1 MNKNNINFQVHRT
14 TEGTI
19 CEAVSGLLLLLSLI
33 FSIIIMYHSKEAGSA
48 MLIQT
53 GVIAFCVVL
62 ILVLAYTP
70 GTFNI
75 PDDSPAELFV
85 ATVRFVRYTA
95 VLTSMLSLAI
105 TLSSFLGF
113 PGEIVPSL
121 FGICFVP
128 LMCWYFYVYFKA
140 RRHHG

>member
-33 FSIIIMYHSKEAGSA
+33 FSIIIMYHSKEAGAA

-53 GVIAFCVVL
+53 SAIAFCVVL
-62 ILVLAYTP
+62 ILVLAYAP
-70 GTFNI
+70 GNFNI

-95 VLTSMLSLAI
+95 VFISMLSLGI
-105 TLSSFLGF
+105 TLSAFLGF
-113 PGEIVPSL
+113 PGGIVPSI

-128 LMCWYFYVYFKA
+128 LMCWYYYVYFKA

>member
-14 TEGTI
+14 TEGTV

-33 FSIIIMYHSKEAGSA
+33 FSIIIMYHSKEAGA
-48 MLIQT
+48 GMLIQT

-62 ILVLAYTP
+62 ILVLAYHP
-70 GTFNI
+70 STFNI

-85 ATVRFVRYTA
+85 ATVRFLRYTA

-113 PGEIVPSL
+113 PGEIVPSI

>member
-19 CEAVSGLLLLLSLI
+19 CEAVSGLLILLSLI

-53 GVIAFCVVL
+53 GIIAFCVVL
-62 ILVLAYTP
+62 ILVLAYHP
-70 GTFNI
+70 STFNI
-75 PDDSPAELFV
+75 PDDSPAELFI
-85 ATVRFVRYTA
+85 ATVRFLRYTA

>member
-62 ILVLAYTP
+62 ILVLAYHP
-70 GTFNI
+70 STFNI
-75 PDDSPAELFV
+75 PDDSNAEMFI
-85 ATVRFVRYTA
+85 ATVRFLRYTA
-95 VLTSMLSLAI
+95 VLVSMLSLAI

-128 LMCWYFYVYFKA
+128 LMCWYFFVYFKA
-140 RRHHG
+140 KRRHG